1 MTHANENGYTHQWV
15 ILEMDGQ
22 IGFADGQ
29 VAMVG
34 YGCHPVDDDPSCS
47 A

>member
-22 IGFADGQ
+22 KGFADGQ
-29 VAMVG
+29 VGMVG